1 MMGLI
6 QKWLVNVGL
15 GLNLAEM
22 AAIGIAIAIVILLSI
37 VSDLIAKRMLLSGIG
52 YIISRTGTKW
62 DDVLLKRKVFSQL
75 AHLAP
80 AMGIYLASP
89 LVLKDHTGAASTIM
103 SGVMIYFIIVGML
116 VLDALLNAILDI
128 YQDFEVSKEI
138 PIKGFVQVLKIV
150 VYFLAGILIIARIL
164 DKSPFYLLSGLGALT
179 AVLMLVFKDVIL
191 GFVAGIQLSANKM
204 IANGDWIE
212 MPQYGADGDVL
223 EVALTTVKVQN
234 WDKTITTI
242 PTYALISGSFKNW
255 RGMSESGG
263 RRIKRAINIDMST
276 VKFCTD
282 EMLKRFSS
290 IKYISDYIDS
300 KTKEVAEDNRAKNID
315 DSDPANGRR
324 LTNIGT
330 FRAYA
335 IEYLKDHPMISKEMT
350 FIVRQLAPTEH
361 GLPLEIYIFC
371 KDKVWANY
379 EAIQSDIF
387 DHLLAVIPE
396 FDLKVFQN
404 PTGNDFKRL
413 S

>member
-1 MMGLI
+1 MEVL
-6 QKWLVNVGL
+6 QRWLVNVGL
-15 GLNLAEM
+15 GMPVAEIV
-22 AAIGIAIAIVILLSI
+22 AIGIALGLVILLSI
-37 VSDLIAKRMLLSGIG
+37 ISDLLARRMLLAGIG
-52 YIISRTGTKW
+52 YIISRTGAKW
-62 DDVLLKRKVFSQL
+62 DDILLERKVFNKL
-75 AHLAP
+75 AHLVP
-80 AMGIYLASP
+80 AMVIYLATP
-89 LVLKDHTGAASTIM
+89 LILKDYTGAAATIM
-103 SGVMIYFIIVGML
+103 SGVMIYIIVIGML
-116 VLDALLNAILDI
+116 VLDTLLNAILEI
-128 YQDFEVSKEI
+128 YQTFEVSNEV
-138 PIKGFVQVLKIV
+138 PIKGFVQVLKIAV
-150 VYFLAGILIIARIL
+150 CFLGGILIIARIL
-164 DKSPFYLLSGLGALT
+164 DKSPLYLLSGLGALT

-204 IANGDWIE
+204 VAKGDWIE
-212 MPQYGADGDVL
+212 MPHYGADGDVL

-263 RRIKRAINIDMST
+263 RRIKRAVNIDMST

-282 EMLKRFSS
+282 DMLKRFSS
-290 IKYISDYIDS
+290 IQYISDYIDR
-300 KTKEVAEDNRAKNID
+300 KTKEIAEENRAKNVD
-315 DSDPANGRR
+315 EADPANGRR

-335 IEYLKDHPMISKEMT
+335 IEYLKNHPMISQEMT

-361 GLPLEIYIFC
+361 GLPMEIYIFC

-387 DHLLAVIPE
+387 DHILAVIPE

-404 PTGNDFKRL
+404 PTGNDFKKL
-413 S
+413 

>member
-1 MMGLI
+1 MELI
-6 QKWLVNVGL
+6 QRWLINVGL
-15 GLNLAEM
+15 GTTTAEI
-22 AAIGIAIAIVILLSI
+22 AAIGIALTLVILLSI
-37 VSDLIAKRMLLSGIG
+37 ISDLIAKRMLLAGIG

-62 DDVLLKRKVFSQL
+62 DDILLERKVFNKL
-75 AHLAP
+75 AHLLP
-80 AMGIYLASP
+80 AMVVYLATP
-89 LVLKDHTGAASTIM
+89 LILKDYTGAAATIM
-103 SGVMIYFIIVGML
+103 SGVMIYIIVIGML
-116 VLDALLNAILDI
+116 VLDALLNAILEI
-128 YQDFEVSKEI
+128 YQNFEVSNEV
-138 PIKGFVQVLKIV
+138 PIKGFVQVFKIG
-150 VYFLAGILIIARIL
+150 VYFLGGILIIAIIL
-164 DKSPFYLLSGLGALT
+164 DKSPLYLFSGLGALT

-191 GFVAGIQLSANKM
+191 GFVAGIQLNANKM
-204 IANGDWIE
+204 ISNGDWIE

-263 RRIKRAINIDMST
+263 RRIKRAVNIDMST

-290 IKYISDYIDS
+290 IQYISGYIDR
-300 KTKEVAEDNRAKNID
+300 KTKEIAEDNRAKNID
-315 DSDPANGRR
+315 ESDPANGRR

-330 FRAYA
+330 FRAYV
-335 IEYLKDHPMISKEMT
+335 IEYLKHHPMISQEMT
-350 FIVRQLAPTEH
+350 FLVRQLAPTQH

-387 DHLLAVIPE
+387 DHILAVIPE

-404 PTGNDFKRL
+404 HTGNDFKRL
-413 S
+413 